1 MIGTVSRKRPAA
13 SNQPFSN
20 FMTEPVFRFAPS
32 PNGHLHLGHA
42 LSALLNARAAVVLH
56 GRFLVRVEDIDQTR
70 CTPELERDMFDDLAW
85 LGVPLDEPVLHQ
97 SEAFPHYRSALEKLQ
112 DLGLV
117 YPAYLTRAE
126 IKRFVKDHEEKGS
139 PWPRDPDGAP
149 IYPGDDAVLS
159 EEEIQERAQ
168 SDAPFA
174 LRLDMKA
181 ALSRIGEPL
190 TWQEYG
196 AEGPALFEPAK
207 SIAVDAAAWG
217 DVVLARKDTPTSY
230 HLSVVVDD
238 AGQGITD
245 VLRGQDL
252 YAATSVHRVLQHLLD
267 LPEPRYR
274 HHRLILGDD
283 GRKLSKSNQDTS
295 LRSLRETG
303 VTHADLRKR
312 IGL

>member
-1 MIGTVSRKRPAA
+1 MPLINLTRSAMP
-13 SNQPFSN
+13 
-20 FMTEPVFRFAPS
+20 EPVFRFAPS

-42 LSALLNARAAVVLH
+42 LSALLNARAAVALE

-70 CTPELERDMFDDLAW
+70 CTPDLEREMFEDLAW
-85 LGVPLDEPVLHQ
+85 LGVPLTEPVLRQ
-97 SEAFPHYRSALEKLQ
+97 SEAFPRYRAALERLQ
-112 DLGLV
+112 DLGVV

-126 IKRFVKDHEEKGS
+126 IKRFVAEFEQRGE

-149 IYPGDDAVLS
+149 VYPGDAAVLS
-159 EEEIQERAQ
+159 ASELRSRAQ
-168 SDAPFA
+168 SDAAFA

-181 ALSRIGEPL
+181 ALKQIGEPL
-190 TWQEYG
+190 TFQEYG
-196 AEGPALFEPAK
+196 AEGATLFVAPETVPADP
-207 SIAVDAAAWG
+207 AAWG

-238 AGQGITD
+238 AYQGITD

-252 YAATSVHRVLQHLLD
+252 YAATGVHRVLQALLE

-274 HHRLILGDD
+274 HHRLILGAD
-283 GRKLSKSNQDTS
+283 GRKLSKSNKDTS
-295 LRSLRETG
+295 LRSLREAG
-303 VTHADLRKR
+303 LSHAELRRR

>member
-1 MIGTVSRKRPAA
+1 MS
-13 SNQPFSN
+13 
-20 FMTEPVFRFAPS
+20 EPVFRFAPS

-42 LSALLNARAAVVLH
+42 LSALLNARAAVALQ

-70 CTPELERDMFDDLAW
+70 CTPDLERDMFEDLEW
-85 LGVPLDEPVLHQ
+85 LGVPLDEPVLRQ
-97 SEAFPHYRSALEKLQ
+97 SEAFPLYRNALERLQ
-112 DLGLV
+112 DLGVV

-126 IKRFVKDHEEKGS
+126 IKRFVADYEKDGAV
-139 PWPRDPDGAP
+139 WPRDPDGAP

-159 EEEIQERAQ
+159 PKEQQDRAQ
-168 SDAPFA
+168 SDAAFA
-174 LRLDMKA
+174 LRLNMKA
-181 ALSRIGEPL
+181 ALARIETPL

-196 AEGPALFEPAK
+196 AEGPALFHAPK
-207 SIAVDAAAWG
+207 PVPVDALAWG

-238 AGQGITD
+238 ARQGITD

-252 YAATSVHRVLQHLLD
+252 YAATSVHRVLQSLLG

-274 HHRLILGDD
+274 HHRLILGED

-295 LRSLRETG
+295 LRSLREAG
-303 VTHADLRKR
+303 ISHADLRRR